1 MAKITI
7 VGASNTRNTFSGK
20 LKQLERMSNCAAEYV
35 SATSTTAGYKALK
48 DAQDATILVICFLLN
63 GLTDA
68 TELCKND
75 AEIQMQTAILVEQY
89 CNAII
94 ESTTSKP
101 DCQHYVLSPFYR
113 ASPKW
118 LASNLSSIRTSMAE
132 KLSTTNNRIHIIPAM
147 DFTSTDLY
155 DEVHLNVDAQN
166 KLYKHIIAHI
176 LPESMEVEHT
186 AKRGRSP
193 SPSPLST
200 GTSSQT
206 AGSPHPFI
214 GPSSSKLSR
223 TEDVLESNDP
233 PVDKQNTGEHHD
245 EAATVDEKFAA
256 IQRNLKVHGTC
267 LKAMI
272 YQTANQ
278 ADITDSLIN
287 TNNLNQVVV
296 SGIPDGCFGLGL
308 SPMIKPVVQKLV
320 SFTKVHPGSIQTA
333 IPQRFPIPKN
343 SKLPD
348 LKIIFNSPQAGVL
361 FRQEAN
367 KLRKDKKEGWTGIYV
382 SNVATKSTLVR
393 IALLESIA
401 KALQRLPANEGRI
414 VMVNKFDTR
423 PQLCYKTG
431 DRITKRLFYIDAI
444 QKYETLLTPEAIAFA
459 RKIAGKSF
467 GIRMD
472 PIFVVL

>member
-1 MAKITI
+1 MI
-7 VGASNTRNTFSGK
+7 
-20 LKQLERMSNCAAEYV
+20 
-35 SATSTTAGYKALK
+35 YKALK
-48 DAQDATILVICFLLN
+48 DTQDATILVICFLLN

-75 AEIQMQTAILVEQY
+75 AEIQVQTSILVDQY

-94 ESTTSKP
+94 ESATNKQ

-118 LASNLSSIRTSMAE
+118 LASSLSSIRTSIAE
-132 KLSTTNNRIHIIPAM
+132 KLSTTNNGIHIIPAM
-147 DFTSTDLY
+147 DFDSADLY
-155 DEVHLNVDAQN
+155 DEVHLKVDAQN
-166 KLYKHIIAHI
+166 KLYNHIIAHI

-186 AKRGRSP
+186 AKRARSP
-193 SPSPLST
+193 SPIS

-206 AGSPHPFI
+206 AGSPHPLI
-214 GPSSSKLSR
+214 GPSSSKVSR
-223 TEDVLESNDP
+223 TEGVFESKDP
-233 PVDKQNTGEHHD
+233 PADVKNTGENHD
-245 EAATVDEKFAA
+245 EVATVDEKFAA
-256 IQRNLKVHGTC
+256 IKHNLKVHETC
-267 LKAMI
+267 LKAVI

-296 SGIPDGCFGLGL
+296 SGIPDGCFGLGW
-308 SPMIKPVVQKLV
+308 SPKIKPVVQKLV

-343 SKLPD
+343 SNLPD

-382 SNVATKSTLVR
+382 SNVASKSTLVR
-393 IALLESIA
+393 VALLESIA
-401 KALQRLPANEGRI
+401 KALQRLPANEGKT

-423 PQLCYKTG
+423 PQLCFKTG
-431 DRITKRLFYIDAI
+431 DKITKRLFYIDAI

-459 RKIAGKSF
+459 RKIAGKSY
-467 GIRMD
+467 GIRLD
-472 PIFVVL
+472 QIFFVL